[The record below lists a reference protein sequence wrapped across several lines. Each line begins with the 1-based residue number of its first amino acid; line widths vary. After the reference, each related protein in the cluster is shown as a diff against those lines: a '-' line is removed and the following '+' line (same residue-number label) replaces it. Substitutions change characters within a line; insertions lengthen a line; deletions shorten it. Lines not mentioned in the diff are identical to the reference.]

1 LANYSPVP
9 KNLRPNRMIERT
21 ESVTLSRPED
31 VSKLLSTYVTPANLY
46 LAPECC
52 VCLFRIEKDLNV
64 TKCGHLYHKECIT
77 HLIKTKGDCPTC
89 KVKLDPDQPF
99 VALKPFIK
107 KTDTKEILQQEVK
120 GRINFAL
127 SKSVYQ
133 NLKFVC
139 GVCLQ
144 NIFDSEISIT
154 NCHH

>member
-1 LANYSPVP
+1 
-9 KNLRPNRMIERT
+9 MIERS

-31 VSKLLSTYVTPANLY
+31 VSKLLTHVTTPANLY

-77 HLIKTKGDCPTC
+77 SLLKNKQDCPTC
-89 KVKLDPDQPF
+89 KAKLDVDQPF